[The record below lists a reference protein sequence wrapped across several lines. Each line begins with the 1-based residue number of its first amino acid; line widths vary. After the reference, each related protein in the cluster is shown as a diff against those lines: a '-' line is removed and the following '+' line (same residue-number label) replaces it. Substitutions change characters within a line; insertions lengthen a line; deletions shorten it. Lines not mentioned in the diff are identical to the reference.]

1 MDNLG
6 GARPLRLLLLLALL
20 PPLRGQDLSVEEC
33 CDKGVEW
40 ANENRMC
47 ASLPLISESRECS
60 MTQEQC
66 CRSQLEKQSCSD
78 GVEFANVREEC
89 DSHIAKN
96 STCEAEYF
104 KTCCHCC
111 LLGKTAQVQG
121 QSCEPNP
128 KIGYQ
133 CGIVFRA
140 CCGKDQEG
148 IDLSIRDYA
157 PKKEPVEISK
167 EELDQEDPY
176 LHDGC
181 RGGGPCSQQCRDTG
195 SSYVCS
201 CFVGYQLQPD
211 GITCEDINECITGTH
226 NCGIGQTC
234 VNTLGSFRCQRDT
247 SCGTGYELTD
257 DSRCKDID
265 ECETGTHNCP
275 PDFICQNTPGS
286 FRCRP
291 KLQCMSG
298 FIQDALGN
306 CIDINEC
313 LSTNMPCPAGQICIN
328 TDGSFTCQR
337 ISPSCGRGYHLNE
350 DGTRC
355 VDVDECSSSS
365 QPCGEGHICIN
376 APGNYRCECKA
387 GYTFDVISRTCIDI
401 NECRRYPGR
410 LCAHKCENTPGSYYC
425 TCTMGFKLS
434 ADGRS
439 CEDLNEC
446 ESNPCSQECANVYG
460 SYQCYCRRG
469 FQLSDIDGISCED
482 IDECALPTGG
492 HICSFRCINTPGSF
506 QCTCPS
512 TGYRL
517 APNARNCQDID
528 ECVAES
534 HNCSFNE
541 TCFNIQ
547 GGFRCLSLECPE
559 NYRKSGD
566 TVRLEKTDTI
576 RCIKSCRPNDVSCLL
591 DPVHTISHTVISL
604 PTFREFTRP
613 EEIIFLRAIT
623 PTYPANQADI
633 IFDITEGNLRDSFD
647 IIKRY
652 MDGMTVGVVR
662 QVRPIIGPFHAILKL
677 EMNYVM
683 GGVVSHRNIVNVHIF
698 NRKEITPCFSLC
710 LLRYEEINKFR
721 WEMLQTHLSSLAL
734 DTSEITNAAGQGTHH
749 WGALITLDRLSQLGG
764 LSQRLNKAPVPFAI
778 GWWWLAMGEGPE
790 CDLHCRVPSLAE
802 VSNLPTGRPRLTCL
816 CSLSP
821 CPASQGSQAPRR
833 GWGGCLFLQLPSG
846 LSRAG
851 LSALTQQGMPEPF
864 PHHFCSPSAFVPAAC
879 GESGSFSDGEQLGTC
894 KEYFSCRCLGQSK
907 RNEMFCSINYC
918 AVQLLFLCQTPEKIS
933 QLCRCTAYWDGVRK
947 LLNWNSTDMGL
958 PGQGTRTLTRHT
970 ESAEAA
976 SGNPLFSGGV
986 FDAWNRGCLC
996 RSLSVGRRAVP

>member
-1 MDNLG
+1 MDNLR
-6 GARPLRLLLLLALL
+6 GARPLRLLLLLALV
-20 PPLRGQDLSVEEC
+20 PSLRGQDLSMEEC
-33 CDKGVEW
+33 CDKGIEW
-40 ANENRMC
+40 ANKNRIC
-47 ASLPLISESRECS
+47 TSLPLISESRECS
-60 MTQEQC
+60 MTQVQC
-66 CRSQLEKQSCSD
+66 CRSQLEKQYCSD
-78 GVEFANVREEC
+78 GIEFANVREEC
-89 DSHIAKN
+89 DSHIGEN

-104 KTCCHCC
+104 KARYKSSRGIIGLQICCYCC
-111 LLGKTAQVQG
+111 LLGKAAQIQG

-140 CCGKDQEG
+140 CCLKGQEG
-148 IDLSIRDYA
+148 IDVSISDDA
-157 PKKEPVEISK
+157 PKKEQVEISK

-211 GITCEDINECITGTH
+211 GVNCEDINECITGGH
-226 NCGIGQTC
+226 SCGIGQTC

-291 KLQCMSG
+291 KLQCMNG

-328 TDGSFTCQR
+328 TDGSYTCQR

-355 VDVDECSSSS
+355 VDVDECSSSN
-365 QPCGEGHICIN
+365 QPCGEGHVCIN
-376 APGNYRCECKA
+376 APGNYRCECKS
-387 GYTFDVISRTCIDI
+387 GYSFDVISRTCIDI

-434 ADGRS
+434 TDGRS

-446 ESNPCSQECANVYG
+446 ESSPCSQECANVYG

-492 HICSFRCINTPGSF
+492 HICSFRCINIPGSF

-576 RCIKSCRPNDVSCLL
+576 RCIKSCRPNDVTCVL

-662 QVRPIIGPFHAILKL
+662 QVRPIVGPFHAILKL

-698 NRKEITPCFSLC
+698 V
-710 LLRYEEINKFR
+710 
-721 WEMLQTHLSSLAL
+721 
-734 DTSEITNAAGQGTHH
+734 SE
-749 WGALITLDRLSQLGG
+749 
-764 LSQRLNKAPVPFAI
+764 
-778 GWWWLAMGEGPE
+778 
-790 CDLHCRVPSLAE
+790 
-802 VSNLPTGRPRLTCL
+802 
-816 CSLSP
+816 
-821 CPASQGSQAPRR
+821 
-833 GWGGCLFLQLPSG
+833 
-846 LSRAG
+846 
-851 LSALTQQGMPEPF
+851 
-864 PHHFCSPSAFVPAAC
+864 
-879 GESGSFSDGEQLGTC
+879 
-894 KEYFSCRCLGQSK
+894 
-907 RNEMFCSINYC
+907 
-918 AVQLLFLCQTPEKIS
+918 
-933 QLCRCTAYWDGVRK
+933 YW
-947 LLNWNSTDMGL
+947 
-958 PGQGTRTLTRHT
+958 
-970 ESAEAA
+970 
-976 SGNPLFSGGV
+976 F
-986 FDAWNRGCLC
+986 
-996 RSLSVGRRAVP
+996 